1 MNGLAA
7 EIAKNL
13 VLSGINCLT
22 LLDSN
27 IVVEA
32 DLKLNFLLPHSS
44 VGKNVTCFF
53 LKLIF

>member
-13 VLSGINCLT
+13 VLSGINCMT
-22 LLDSN
+22 LLDAN
-27 IVVEA
+27 NVEEA

-44 VGKNVTCFF
+44 IGKNVKTNFF
-53 LKLIF
+53 D